1 MLPKELPKELPKQVI
16 EQPTS
21 KTSVYK
27 QGKLIYDGATGLTT
41 GAAASDDAE
50 APLGSGMNQLL
61 SWGIRNSDPVELK
74 RRADAGEQHKLTPLD
89 KEMLEMLL
97 GQPTVAQM
105 RSCLAKLEP
114 EALQQEE
121 GEEAALLALEELE
134 FHCEDLDNANDLVK
148 ISGLKLLLATI
159 ACEGASADVKEGAC
173 GVIAAGM
180 QNNPPFQQAAVALGV
195 PAALLGLLQPSQ
207 SLPVRRKAL
216 YALSALL
223 RTGGEATAPILALEE
238 TTPALLRSAGSD
250 DPKEQRRAL
259 FLLLVLVKEKEL
271 TPTSLAAH
279 APLAG
284 MLLDAACGEDV
295 EAQESALQLLLLLR
309 SAESLQAQL
318 ASELGA
324 EAKLVALL
332 EASRQQ
338 QAQALHESLLEWLA
352 QLLSW
357 LRGEPWRPGLGISQ
371 PQE

>member
-1 MLPKELPKELPKQVI
+1 MLPQELPKEVR

-21 KTSVYK
+21 KTSVYR
-27 QGKLIYDGATGLTT
+27 QGELIYDGATGLST
-41 GAAASDDAE
+41 GAAASADNPEDL
-50 APLGSGMNQLL
+50 PGSGMNQLL
-61 SWGIRNSDPVELK
+61 SWGIRNSDPAELK
-74 RRADAGEQHKLTPLD
+74 RRADAGETHKLTPLD

-105 RSCLAKLEP
+105 RACLAKLEP
-114 EALQQEE
+114 EVLLQEG
-121 GEEAALLALEELE
+121 GEEAAQLALEELE

-148 ISGLKLLLATI
+148 ISGLKLLLAI
-159 ACEGASADVKEGAC
+159 CEGTPGAEVKEGAC

-195 PAALLGLLQPSQ
+195 PEALLRLLQPSQ

-223 RTGGEATAPILALEE
+223 RTGGEATATLLALEE
-238 TTPALLRSAGSD
+238 TVPALLRSAGSD

-271 TPTSLAAH
+271 TPATLAAH
-279 APLAG
+279 APVAS
-284 MLLDAACGEDV
+284 MLLGAACGEDV
-295 EAQESALQLLLLLR
+295 EVQESALQLLLLLR

-324 EAKLVALL
+324 EAKLGARL
-332 EASRQQ
+332 ETARQQ
-338 QAQALHESLLEWLA
+338 QAQGDALHESLLEWLA
-352 QLLSW
+352 QLVSW
-357 LRGEPWRPGLGISQ
+357 LRGEPWRPGLGIS
-371 PQE
+371 